1 MIRKLTR
8 TADDDQGP
16 IRLTKTQGQVSLIP
30 IHCKMKVADPDLG
43 ISSAKRQKLAA
54 QTDGQTPYHPLLL
67 NQHLLF

>member
-8 TADDDQGP
+8 TVDDDQGP

-30 IHCKMKVADPDLG
+30 THCKMKVADPDLG

-54 QTDGQTPYHPLLL
+54 
-67 NQHLLF
+67 